1 VTRYAALLRGINV
14 GGNKKILMA
23 DLRALLSGLGHAD
36 VVTYLQ
42 SGNAV
47 FTSPG
52 AQPATLATQIENGI
66 RDELGLAV
74 RCLVRTDEEL
84 RAVVDGNPLGD
95 VATDGSKLV
104 AMFLSEAPDPTL
116 LAAHDPTM
124 LAPEETRLGDR
135 VVYQWCPNGILA
147 APPVGGF
154 VEKHLKV
161 TVTARNWNTVTRLAA
176 LTAG

>member
-1 VTRYAALLRGINV
+1 VSRYAALLRGINV

-47 FTSPG
+47 WT
-52 AQPATLATQIENGI
+52 AIRWATW
-66 RDELGLAV
+66 
-74 RCLVRTDEEL
+74 
-84 RAVVDGNPLGD
+84 P
-95 VATDGSKLV
+95 
-104 AMFLSEAPDPTL
+104 PT
-116 LAAHDPTM
+116 
-124 LAPEETRLGDR
+124 
-135 VVYQWCPNGILA
+135 